1 MQNTFSESGNDSKW
15 FLKNHFSDYVCWT
28 RDPSPF
34 IEKVIFNFHF
44 DYLTIS
50 NARPHEISIP
60 IQYWKLSTPAPAR
73 KKTHY
78 AHCRF
83 WSILA
88 QMSIG
93 FCDGK
98 FFLTKSW
105 NLQELIINTRGT
117 FEPKSPKVLQKYD
130 LGGAKIS
137 QIFCLPIFID
147 RVMKPLGKIFRMKNI

>member
-1 MQNTFSESGNDSKW
+1 MQNTFSQSGNDSKW
-15 FLKNHFSDYVCWT
+15 FLKNHFSEYVCWT
-28 RDPSPF
+28 RDPPPSL
-34 IEKVIFNFHF
+34 KKSS
-44 DYLTIS
+44 L
-50 NARPHEISIP
+50 ISIL
-60 IQYWKLSTPAPAR
+60 IIWLSPTPDLMKFQFQSSTENSAPVR